1 MFRWFSRKHPEPL
14 TFPDNQAAFD
24 YACRHQ
30 DCEILLEATIPAL
43 VLERGTIDPDGVRHF
58 LLLLAGKDGGRQLWS
73 CTLRGA
79 GDYPEVGDLVS
90 FRVVTLAPELPPE
103 ASVIGYIAARL
114 APVYVEKKGWRCIK
128 SYTPQN
134 LKPTVRW

>member
-1 MFRWFSRKHPEPL
+1 MFGWFARKPPQPL
-14 TFPDNQAAFD
+14 LFESNQAAFD
-24 YACRHQ
+24 FACRRD
-30 DCEILLEATIPAL
+30 DCEILLEAMIPAL
-43 VLERGTIDPDGVRHF
+43 VLEQGSVDPDGVRHF
-58 LLLLAGKDGGRQLWS
+58 LLRLACGGGGRELWS

-79 GDYPEVGDLVS
+79 GDYPEVGDLVG

-103 ASVIGYIAARL
+103 ASVIGYIAVRL
-114 APVYVEKKGWRCIK
+114 APEFVEKKGWRCIK